1 MTPASGGAAEPS
13 PGLYLHVP
21 FCARRCPY
29 CDFDFEVG
37 RVPQRERFVAGL
49 RRELAA
55 RRDELARL
63 QPRTLYVGGGTPSL
77 LGAQGLA
84 ELWALL
90 REVVA
95 LDRLHEATVELNPE
109 HVDAAMV
116 AALAAC
122 GFDRVSLGVQ
132 SLQPAAL
139 RQLGRVHTPQQAL
152 AAVRTCVAAGLSTSV
167 DVIVGWP
174 GQDAALLEA
183 DLAPLV
189 ELGLAHA
196 SIYALTID
204 DPGGERRGAPW
215 RTLVRRGLRR
225 MPDDD
230 VQAELLAHTE
240 SVLARAG
247 LRHYEVASY
256 GRAGVRARH
265 NCAYWTW
272 QDYVG
277 LGPSAA
283 SARYDDD
290 GAVTR
295 RDNPRTLAAWAQG
308 ASPSIERLPPEAAAR
323 EGLWLG
329 LRLLEGL
336 DEAAFARR
344 FGAAARACDG
354 GITAAIARGD
364 LERDDGRL
372 RVVPARWLH
381 HDAIAARLLRE

>member
-1 MTPASGGAAEPS
+1 MTSEGAAEPS
-13 PGLYLHVP
+13 AGLYVHVP
-21 FCARRCPY
+21 FCARRCTY

-37 RVPQRERFVAGL
+37 RVPQRARYVAGL
-49 RRELAA
+49 QRELAA
-55 RRDELARL
+55 RRDELAQL

-77 LGAQGLA
+77 LGADGLA
-84 ELWALL
+84 ALVAQL
-90 REVVA
+90 RDAVA
-95 LDRLHEATVELNPE
+95 LDRLREATCELNPE

-152 AAVRTCVAAGLSTSV
+152 AAVRTCLAAGLATSV

-174 GQDAALLEA
+174 GQDAALLDA
-183 DLAPLV
+183 DLAPLLD
-189 ELGLAHA
+189 LGVAHL

-204 DPGGERRGAPW
+204 EPPDRRGAPW

-240 SVLARAG
+240 SMLARAG
-247 LRHYEVASY
+247 LRHYEIASY

-283 SARYDDD
+283 SARYHDD
-290 GAVTR
+290 GGVRR

-308 ASPSIERLPPEAAAR
+308 APPTVEDLPPEAAAR

-329 LRLLEGL
+329 LRQLEGL
-336 DEAAFARR
+336 DETAFARR
-344 FGAAARACDG
+344 FGAAARGCDAVLA
-354 GITAAIARGD
+354 AAIARGD
-364 LERDDGRL
+364 LERAAGRL
-372 RVVPARWLH
+372 RVTPTRWLH
-381 HDAIAARLLRE
+381 HDAIAARLLQG